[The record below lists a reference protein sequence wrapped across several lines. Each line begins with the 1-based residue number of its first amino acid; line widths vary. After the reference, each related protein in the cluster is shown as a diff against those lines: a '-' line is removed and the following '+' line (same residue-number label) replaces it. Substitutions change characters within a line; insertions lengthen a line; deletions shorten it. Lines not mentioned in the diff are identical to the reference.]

1 MSLNYSIIGLILILL
16 FCIAVYYIHLH
27 YFYAILFII
36 TWVGIDNNLIVSYF
50 LFKEN
55 VLSTVLM
62 V

>member
-27 YFYAILFII
+27 YFYVILFII